1 MPRPRGGIMA
11 DYRRFRALSYK
22 VARGMGNLQPI
33 LKGDIPGIMRR
44 QVRRFVGKAMA
55 RAAFGD
61 EGGGWGIVRDI
72 GLMLVGRWFQAR
84 R

>member
-11 DYRRFRALSYK
+11 DYRKVRALSYR

-33 LKGDIPGIMRR
+33 LEGDIPGIVRR
-44 QVRRFVGKAMA
+44 QVRRVVGKAMA

-61 EGGGWGIVRDI
+61 EGGPWGIVRDI
-72 GLMLVGRWFQAR
+72 GLMLLGRWFQAR